1 MPISYVTI
9 AALPRSLFTFCKRAA
24 VCTGMPDGRLTRRW
38 YSIFCGKVLTDTSCD
53 DDRALS
59 SPF

>member
-1 MPISYVTI
+1 MPISCVTI
-9 AALPRSLFTFCKRAA
+9 AALPRSLSTFCKRAA
-24 VCTGMPDGRLTRRW
+24 VCIGMPDGRLVRRW